1 MKVYG
6 MSVLLRNTMGVRTEV
21 YSEDYGQT
29 DYLRVVSHL
38 DPDQLSELKSLCE
51 VSGWQLAYRNYR
63 PSETYLAIVPKDEEE
78 VKAKL

>member
-6 MSVLLRNTMGVRTEV
+6 MGVLLRNSLGARTEV

-29 DYLRVVSHL
+29 DYLRVTSHL
-38 DPDQLSELKSLCE
+38 DPDQFKRLESLCE
-51 VSGWQLAYRNYR
+51 VNGWQLAYRAYR
-63 PSETYLAIVPKDEEE
+63 PSETYLVIVPKEEEE